1 MMINTSCGH
10 VSAVVLVGA
19 LLMLSGCGGGDEQ
32 NGGGGGGTTAISS
45 GLSQATCGA
54 NPTVLLV
61 TQTSQT
67 ALDATHGWVIYRA
80 PNNPYFPATP
90 PNIID
95 VFQGR
100 RLASDTYSDDPY
112 LTQYVTDA
120 GFTYTYL
127 GADGEQQ
134 ATVTAAYNHY
144 PMTPGTRYYYAIQRI
159 IDPLQRAGYNPPNV
173 TQQAFPLVSPRQAAS
188 PVTPEL
194 RVEVDSGQPL
204 SEVSAH
210 FGPVTFFTPP
220 LQSSPYNGAPNQ
232 LVTNVRFT
240 WQSVVGADTY
250 NVELFG
256 PNDPQGR
263 RGPYWTSGHMQSGGG
278 STVMN
283 STYYVA
289 DAGAGLT
296 PATTYYW
303 RVGARAGGDAAYPS
317 NRDLGKVGWLYSAMR
332 SFTTSANPPTPLSA
346 R

>member
-1 MMINTSCGH
+1 MMRKMRGCH
-10 VSAVVLVGA
+10 VGVVVLLGA
-19 LLMLSGCGGGDEQ
+19 LLVLSGCGGGDDE
-32 NGGGGGGTTAISS
+32 NGGDTGAGTTAISS

-67 ALDATHGWVIYRA
+67 GLDATHGWVIYRDA
-80 PNNPYFPATP
+80 NNPYFPATP
-90 PNIID
+90 TNIID

-100 RLASDTYSDDPY
+100 ALPSNTYSDGPY
-112 LTQYVTDA
+112 LTQYVEDA

-127 GADGEQQ
+127 SADGEEQ

-144 PMTPGTRYYYAIQRI
+144 AMTPGARYYYAIQRI
-159 IDPLQRAGYNPPNV
+159 IDPLYRAGYNPPNV
-173 TQQAFPLVSPRQAAS
+173 TRQALVSVQQAAS

-220 LQSSPYNGAPNQ
+220 LQSSPYNGTPNQ
-232 LVTNVRFT
+232 VVTNVRFT
-240 WQSVVGADTY
+240 WQSSVGADTY

-256 PNDPQGR
+256 PNDTQGR
-263 RGPYWTSGHMQSGGG
+263 AGPYWTSGHIQSGGAG
-278 STVMN
+278 TVM
-283 STYYVA
+283 STSYYMA

-303 RVGARAGGDAAYPS
+303 RVGARASGDAAYPS

-332 SFTTSANPPTPLSA
+332 SFSTAAGPPAPLSV